1 VSLFYT
7 VKSIR
12 TTPNVMHDSG
22 NEWIPFNDSYS
33 LSRLFL
39 LLAVL
44 VEEVLE

>member
-1 VSLFYT
+1 MPNAFILDRRT
-7 VKSIR
+7 VRLVLIYSMTHNLSTIR
-12 TTPNVMHDSG
+12 
-22 NEWIPFNDSYS
+22 S